1 MSVIELFH
9 AAPAAVL
16 RVTLRGGEDMNDSR
30 YCVIFLPSSLLLYLL
45 ICFFLSRSS
54 LSFPSLWCSAVV
66 LFLVFISRVRV
77 SAMDPQGVWPRVW
90 EIPLFLIEGNR
101 LRISLSLTALVF
113 FCLFVYLFFF
123 CACVHPSIPLVCVW
137 SLSHARYT
145 HPLRYT
151 QVEEGDVCACH

>member
-1 MSVIELFH
+1 MALWQGLAGPFRGSGGGASEGKSVYLSVIELFH

-30 YCVIFLPSSLLLYLL
+30 YCVIFLPSSLLFYLL

-90 EIPLFLIEGNR
+90 EIPLFSYR
-101 LRISLSLTALVF
+101 R
-113 FCLFVYLFFF
+113 
-123 CACVHPSIPLVCVW
+123 
-137 SLSHARYT
+137 
-145 HPLRYT
+145 
-151 QVEEGDVCACH
+151 